1 MWASTPPDRQA
12 MIKALVIA
20 ALPAIAQ
27 RYDSGIGV
35 RRIATVYDCDPKWL
49 RDQMLK
55 AGHHVGPLEEAT
67 GLRPAPLPWEP
78 IPLRYRT
85 TMP

>member
-1 MWASTPPDRQA
+1 
-12 MIKALVIA
+12 MIKNLVIA

-27 RYDSGIGV
+27 RYDAGVGV
-35 RRIATVYDCDPKWL
+35 RRLATVYGCDAKWL
-49 RDQMLK
+49 QDQMLK
-55 AGHHVGPLEEAT
+55 AGYRIRPLEEAT

-78 IPLRYRT
+78 ITLPRRT